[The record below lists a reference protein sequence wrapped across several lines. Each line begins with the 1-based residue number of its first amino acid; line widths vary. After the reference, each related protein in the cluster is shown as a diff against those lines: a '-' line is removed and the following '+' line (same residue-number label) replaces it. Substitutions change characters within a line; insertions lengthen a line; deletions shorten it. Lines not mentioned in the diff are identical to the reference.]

1 MIPRLP
7 ARAVV
12 LGATGLV
19 GGYLVDE
26 LTASGVAVTVAGRR
40 PPPTGRHDPAPRFQ
54 ALDFEGLRNDP
65 AGGVDL
71 FEGDPAVFVALGTTR
86 KTAGSKEAFRR
97 VDLEYVRAV
106 GQAARAAGVSH
117 LLAVSSVGASV
128 TARTFYLQVK
138 GEAEEALEALGFPSL
153 TLARPSL
160 LLGHR
165 TTPRPLE
172 RFSGVFMGS
181 LQPVLKGPFT
191 RYRPI
196 HARTVARALVQA
208 ARDPATGTAVLE
220 SHHLA
225 RLGG

>member
-7 ARAVV
+7 PTAVV

-19 GGYLVDE
+19 GGYLVSE
-26 LTASGVAVTVAGRR
+26 LTTSGVAVTVAGRR
-40 PPPTGRHDPAPRFQ
+40 PLPGHHDPALSFHL
-54 ALDFEGLRNDP
+54 LDFEGLRADP
-65 AGGVDL
+65 STGTDL
-71 FEGDPAVFVALGTTR
+71 FAGDPAVFVALGTTR
-86 KTAGSKEAFRR
+86 KAAGSKEAFRR

-128 TARTFYLQVK
+128 TARNFYLQVK
-138 GEAEEALEALGFPSL
+138 GEAEEALDALDFPSL

-172 RFSGVFMGS
+172 RWSGALMGS
-181 LQPVLKGPFT
+181 LRPVLKGPFT